1 MQIWRHGDR
10 TPALNFSLNP
20 DDIASWAEGPAGELT
35 KLGILQQFRLG
46 EYLRNRYQD
55 FLPNHYSSN
64 LIYVRSTDYNRTIMS
79 ALANLAGLFQPSAE
93 EQWNENLPWQ
103 PIPVHSVPKN
113 MDYVLNMD
121 ADCPLAK
128 KAQENIWQSAENKT
142 GLEFLT
148 LNDMVRVFDPI
159 NCAVSRKI
167 HSDHHVIPDWV
178 TEEIFEKIH
187 TLFNISTTFWMS
199 TPEVKKFRGSKLS
212 NFGNCR
218 SNESKIIWNGK
229 TLEILCIF
237 CCTEHDL
244 TLIAFLNHLEVYSK
258 SMFPA
263 YCSIILVEL
272 LEKDGQYFVQL
283 FYKNGSTD
291 LEPLELNFCKSPC
304 PLFDFAQKFSGIY
317 ISDWK
322 DACKL
327 EN

>member
-1 MQIWRHGDR
+1 MHFNCEIRFLMQCILFLFLLFITASSVHDDLQSIATDDESFKLHLVQAIWRHGDR

-20 DDIASWAEGPAGELT
+20 DDIASWAEGPDGELT

-79 ALANLAGLFQPSAE
+79 ALANLAGLFPPSAE
-93 EQWNENLPWQ
+93 EKWNENLPWQ

-113 MDYVLNMD
+113 MDYVLNME

-128 KAQENIWQSAENKT
+128 KAQENIWQSAEVLAIMKENQQFIDFLKNKT

-148 LNDMVRVFDPI
+148 LHDMVRVFDPI
-159 NCAVSRKI
+159 NCAVSYLI
-167 HSDHHVIPDWV
+167 W
-178 TEEIFEKIH
+178 EIIDRMKAKSSGMEKH
-187 TLFNISTTFWMS
+187 L
-199 TPEVKKFRGSKLS
+199 KFY
-212 NFGNCR
+212 
-218 SNESKIIWNGK
+218 
-229 TLEILCIF
+229 
-237 CCTEHDL
+237 
-244 TLIAFLNHLEVYSK
+244 AYS
-258 SMFPA
+258 A
-263 YCSIILVEL
+263 VLSIILIEL

-283 FYKNGSTD
+283 FYKNGSTK

-304 PLFDFAQKFSGIY
+304 SLFDFEQKFSGIY
-317 ISDWK
+317 IPDWK

-327 EN
+327 